1 MNLNATDGLQ
11 NVIAELGTP
20 KDKASVW
27 TYAVRH
33 QSNIELENIYRSS
46 WLGRKI
52 VDVPV
57 DDMTRCWR
65 TWHAEDGLVDRIEAA
80 ERKFDIRRKMSEAL
94 RWARLFGTS
103 AIIIGTKSGRP
114 DEPLDVEQ
122 MAQGDLQFLH
132 LAVSPGLIVKDWETD
147 FNSPRF
153 GQPSLYTFTPAS
165 PGSTMTG
172 SVDVHASRVIPFTG
186 VELPP
191 NASRGLTSWGD
202 SVYTSILD
210 TLVTAGSITS
220 VIASLVLEA
229 KLDVVKIA
237 DLGAL
242 LSTPGG
248 EDKIRKRFALAASL
262 KSVNNMLLLGEGEEY
277 DQKTLNFA
285 GLSDIHIRIMQEVS
299 GAADIPATR
308 LLGQTPAG
316 LQASGQS
323 DLRNYYDMIQAR
335 QETSLRGA
343 LERCDRVVFAS
354 EGVELPRE
362 AYFSFNA
369 LWQET
374 STQKADNALKKAQAT
389 KALQSSGL
397 IDEAALAKG
406 VVSQLIEDGVYPG
419 LDAAVKDAR
428 EQTGH

>member
-1 MNLNATDGLQ
+1 MNMNATDGLQ
-11 NVIAELGTP
+11 NVVAELGTP
-20 KDKASVW
+20 KDKASAW

-57 DDMTRCWR
+57 DDMTRNWR
-65 TWHAEDGLVDRIEAA
+65 TWHADSGLVDRIEAA
-80 ERKFDIRRKMSEAL
+80 ERKFDVRAKMSEAL
-94 RWARLFGTS
+94 RWARLFGAS
-103 AIIIGTKSGRP
+103 ALIIGTKSGRP
-114 DEPLDVEQ
+114 DEPLDVER

-132 LAVSPGLIVKDWETD
+132 LAVSPALIVKAWETD

-153 GQPSLYTFTPAS
+153 GQPSLYTFTPTV
-165 PGSTMTG
+165 PGSMATP

-202 SVYTSILD
+202 SVFTSILD
-210 TLVTAGSITS
+210 TLLTAGSITS

-316 LQASGQS
+316 LQATGES

-354 EGVELPRE
+354 EGIELPRE
-362 AYFSFNA
+362 AFFSFNA

-374 STQKADNALKKAQAT
+374 PSQRAENALKKAQAT
-389 KALQSSGL
+389 KALHGTGL
-397 IDEAALAKG
+397 IAEALLAKG

-419 LDAAVKDAR
+419 LVA
-428 EQTGH
+428 TFNPST

>member
-1 MNLNATDGLQ
+1 MNMNATDGLQ
-11 NVIAELGTP
+11 NVVAELGTP
-20 KDKASVW
+20 KDKASAW
-27 TYAVRH
+27 TYAVCY

-57 DDMTRCWR
+57 DDMTRSWR
-65 TWHAEDGLVDRIEAA
+65 TWHTENALVDRIEAA
-80 ERKFDIRRKMSEAL
+80 ERKFDVRAKMSEAL
-94 RWARLFGTS
+94 RWARLFGAS
-103 AIIIGTKSGRP
+103 AIIVGTKSGRP
-114 DEPLDVEQ
+114 DEPLDVERL
-122 MAQGDLQFLH
+122 AQGDLQFLH
-132 LAVSPGLIVKDWETD
+132 LAVAPALIVKEWETD
-147 FNSPRF
+147 FNSPHF
-153 GQPSLYTFTPAS
+153 GQPSLYTFIPSISGNTA
-165 PGSTMTG
+165 TA

-191 NASRGLTSWGD
+191 NASRGLTANGHTSWGD
-202 SVYTSILD
+202 SVFTSILD

-316 LQASGQS
+316 LQATGES

-335 QETSLRGA
+335 QETSLRRA

-354 EGVELPRE
+354 EGIELPRE
-362 AYFSFNA
+362 AWFSFVP

-374 STQKADNALKKAQAT
+374 PTQKAENALKKAQAT
-389 KALQSSGL
+389 RALHGTGL
-397 IDEAALAKG
+397 IAEAALAKG
-406 VVSQLIEDGVYPG
+406 VVSQLIEDGVYPSLDTAIKVG
-419 LDAAVKDAR
+419 L
-428 EQTGH
+428 

>member
-1 MNLNATDGLQ
+1 
-11 NVIAELGTP
+11 
-20 KDKASVW
+20 
-27 TYAVRH
+27 VRY

-65 TWHAEDGLVDRIEAA
+65 TWHAEDALVDRIEVA
-80 ERKFDIRRKMSEAL
+80 ERKFDVRRKMSEAL
-94 RWARLFGTS
+94 RWARLFGAA
-103 AIIIGTKSGRP
+103 AIIVGTKSGRP
-114 DEPLDVEQ
+114 DEPLDVERL
-122 MAQGDLQFLH
+122 ARGDLQFLH
-132 LAVSPGLIVKDWETD
+132 LAVSPTLIVKDWETD

-153 GQPSLYTFTPAS
+153 GQPSLYTFTPANGPMS
-165 PGSTMTG
+165 LGSTAMP

-202 SVYTSILD
+202 SVFTSILD

-277 DQKTLNFA
+277 DQKTLSFT

-316 LQASGQS
+316 LQSTGES

-343 LERCDRVVFAS
+343 LERCDRIVFAS
-354 EGVELPRE
+354 EAIELPRE

-374 STQKADNALKKAQAT
+374 PTQKAENALKKAQAT
-389 KALQSSGL
+389 RALHATGL
-397 IDEAALAKG
+397 IDEVTLAKG
-406 VVSQLIEDGVYPG
+406 VVSQLIEDGVYPA
-419 LDAAVKDAR
+419 LDTAMK
-428 EQTGH
+428 EGP

>member
-1 MNLNATDGLQ
+1 MNMNANDGLQ
-11 NVIAELGTP
+11 NVVAELGTP
-20 KDKASVW
+20 KDKASAW
-27 TYAVRH
+27 TYAVRY

-57 DDMTRCWR
+57 DDMTRSWR
-65 TWHAEDGLVDRIEAA
+65 TWHAEDTLVDRIEAA

-94 RWARLFGTS
+94 RWARLFGAS

-114 DEPLDVEQ
+114 DEAFDVER

-132 LAVSPGLIVKDWETD
+132 LAVSPTLIVKDWETD

-153 GQPSLYTFTPAS
+153 GQPSLYTFSPAN
-165 PGSTMTG
+165 PGSMATTA
-172 SVDVHASRVIPFTG
+172 VDVHASRVIPFTG

-191 NASRGLTSWGD
+191 NASRGLTAWGD
-202 SVYTSILD
+202 SVFTSILD

-277 DQKTLNFA
+277 DQKTLSFT

-316 LQASGQS
+316 LQSTGES

-343 LERCDRVVFAS
+343 LERCDRIVFAS
-354 EGVELPRE
+354 EGIELPRE

-374 STQKADNALKKAQAT
+374 PTQKAENALKKAQAT
-389 KALQSSGL
+389 KALHTTGL
-397 IDEAALAKG
+397 IEEGVLARG
-406 VVSQLIEDGVYPG
+406 VISQLIEDGVYPS
-419 LDAAVKDAR
+419 LDTAVKEGA
-428 EQTGH
+428 

>member
-1 MNLNATDGLQ
+1 MNMNANDGLQ
-11 NVIAELGTP
+11 NVVAELGTP
-20 KDKASVW
+20 KDKASAW
-27 TYAVRH
+27 TYAVRY

-65 TWHAEDGLVDRIEAA
+65 TWHAESGLVDRIEAA
-80 ERKFDIRRKMSEAL
+80 ERKFDVRAKMSEAL
-94 RWARLFGTS
+94 RWARLFGAS

-132 LAVSPGLIVKDWETD
+132 LAVSPTLIVKEWETD

-153 GQPSLYTFTPAS
+153 GQPSLYTFTPAV
-165 PGSTMTG
+165 PGNMTS

-191 NASRGLTSWGD
+191 NASRGLTAWGD
-202 SVYTSILD
+202 SVFTSILD

-316 LQASGQS
+316 LQATGES
-323 DLRNYYDMIQAR
+323 DLRNYYDMIEAR
-335 QETSLRGA
+335 QETSLRDP
-343 LERCDRVVFAS
+343 LERCDRIVFAS
-354 EGVELPRE
+354 EGIDVPHG
-362 AYFSFNA
+362 AFFSFNP

-374 STQKADNALKKAQAT
+374 PTQKAENALKKAQAT
-389 KALQSSGL
+389 RALHATGL
-397 IDEAALAKG
+397 IDEGALTRG
-406 VVSQLIEDGVYPG
+406 VMSQLVEDGVYPA
-419 LDAAVKDAR
+419 LSA
-428 EQTGH
+428 